1 MRHLR
6 TLAHAAVL
14 AAVACGAPSD
24 EELLPPA
31 AVQSGPS
38 PAFMPSGALTG
49 ADSLRVAW
57 FGNAL
62 AAMGEPR
69 LPDHQGEVL
78 RFLWMRTFH
87 RPMAV
92 RLEWRRDGCLV
103 VLSMLE
109 GRAGEALGAVRK
121 RDSTVTA
128 VDRCDAVRASV
139 HAAGFARTSL
149 PPNVRKRDGSEWV
162 FERQGRDGYHVVVR
176 WSPEL
181 SDASRPFAAAGRAF
195 LDLAAWDQAPD
206 DPIY

>member
-1 MRHLR
+1 
-6 TLAHAAVL
+6 
-14 AAVACGAPSD
+14 
-24 EELLPPA
+24 
-31 AVQSGPS
+31 
-38 PAFMPSGALTG
+38 MPSGALTG
-49 ADSLRVAW
+49 ADTLRVNW

-69 LPDHQGEVL
+69 LPGYPGEVL
-78 RFLWMRTFH
+78 RFLWLRTFH
-87 RPMAV
+87 RPMVV
-92 RLEWRRDGCLV
+92 RLEWRPDGCLV
-103 VLSMLE
+103 VLGMLE

-121 RDSTVTA
+121 RDSTVTT
-128 VDRCDAVRASV
+128 VDRCDAVRATL
-139 HAAGFARTSL
+139 HAAGFARATL
-149 PPNVRKRDGSEWV
+149 PPNARKRDGSEWV